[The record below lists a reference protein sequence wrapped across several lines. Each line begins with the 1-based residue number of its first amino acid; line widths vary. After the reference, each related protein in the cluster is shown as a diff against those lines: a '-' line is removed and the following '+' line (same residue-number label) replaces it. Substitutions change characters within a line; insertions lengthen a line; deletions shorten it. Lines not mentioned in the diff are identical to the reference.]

1 MQHLHSITAA
11 SIQNAWLT
19 IGVFDGVHRGH
30 QSILQKLITDAH
42 AQNAPAVL
50 LSFHPHP
57 ATVLA
62 KRDIKLLTTPDERAD
77 LVARLGL
84 DALITHPFD
93 APTAGTSA
101 QAFMTLLKKH
111 LGLSHLLIGYDF
123 ALGKNREGD
132 AARLTALGGGLA
144 YEVQTL
150 LEVRAEAGAISSSA
164 IRKLVSVGNV
174 EQAATLL
181 GRGYR
186 VGGPIIHGA
195 GRGRQLGIPTAN
207 IDYPEIKLIPARGIY
222 ACRAH
227 LGAETFM
234 AAVSIGVNPTFTPEK
249 QIASVEAHLLD
260 FDRDIYGHELKL
272 DFIARLRDEMKF
284 DSVETL
290 LTQIHKDVEQTRKI
304 LS

>member
-1 MQHLHSITAA
+1 MQHHSSLLNA
-11 SIQNAWLT
+11 SLQNCWLT
-19 IGVFDGVHRGH
+19 IGVFDGVHLGH
-30 QSILQKLITDAH
+30 QSILKQLTAGAH
-42 AQNAPAVL
+42 TNGAPAVL

-57 ATVLA
+57 AVVLA
-62 KRDIKLLTTPDERAD
+62 KRDVKLLTTPDERAD
-77 LVARLGL
+77 LVSALGI

-101 QAFMTLLKKH
+101 QAFMSLLKKH

-132 AARLTALGGGLA
+132 AARLTELGRELG
-144 YEVQTL
+144 YEVEL
-150 LEVRAEAGAISSSA
+150 IRAVADEASAISSTA
-164 IRKLVSVGNV
+164 IRKLISAGNV

-181 GRGYR
+181 GRAYR
-186 VGGPIIHGA
+186 LSGPIVHGA

-227 LGAETFM
+227 LGAENFM

-260 FDRDIYGHELKL
+260 FDRDIYGQTLSL

-284 DSVETL
+284 DSVEAL
-290 LTQIHKDVEQTRKI
+290 LAQIKKDIEQARKI
-304 LS
+304 LA